1 MQMEIIMNL
10 NHFKLC
16 VRDFQINHIS
26 RDQTVVIQLPAHLS
40 RRSCR
45 KLRHRKWIIVDDDFN
60 LSVKETSIKIE
71 RLDTTAKYEKLWFI
85 FKFISYHW
93 ICHMLLFRMPF

>member
-40 RRSCR
+40 RRSRR
-45 KLRHRKWIIVDDDFN
+45 KLHNRKWIIVADDFN
-60 LSVKETSIKIE
+60 LSVKETSIKII
-71 RLDTTAKYEKLWFI
+71 RLDTTAKYETLWFI

-93 ICHMLLFRMPF
+93 IRHFVAF